1 MVRKSITKAE
11 LFDMVFKD
19 TIRTELRYRV
29 TKDGQLELL
38 VTLVP
43 KKGRA
48 KTIAWPITKLSVGTH
63 PLLAI
68 DEIKKGKLGKLMPK
82 ELTINFGI
90 VSAKWKI

>member
-1 MVRKSITKAE
+1 
-11 LFDMVFKD
+11 MVFKD

-48 KTIAWPITKLSVGTH
+48 ETIA
-63 PLLAI
+63 
-68 DEIKKGKLGKLMPK
+68 
-82 ELTINFGI
+82 
-90 VSAKWKI
+90 

>member
-1 MVRKSITKAE
+1 
-11 LFDMVFKD
+11 MVFKD

-48 KTIAWPITKLSVGTH
+48 ETIAWPITKLSVGTY

-68 DEIKKGKLGKLMPK
+68 DEIKKGKLCKLMPK
-82 ELTINFGI
+82 ELTINSWDS
-90 VSAKWKI
+90 VSKMENLKR